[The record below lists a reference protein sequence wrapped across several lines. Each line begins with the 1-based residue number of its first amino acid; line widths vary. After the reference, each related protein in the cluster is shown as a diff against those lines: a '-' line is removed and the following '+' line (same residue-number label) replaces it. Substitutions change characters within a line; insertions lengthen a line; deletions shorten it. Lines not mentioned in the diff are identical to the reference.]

1 MKPARLAKLRHLPWW
16 TEPRIDQDVTSRVG
30 GDWIDD
36 HQSRDTIGL
45 INWEANTSITRR
57 WTE

>member
-30 GDWIDD
+30 GDWIHG
-36 HQSRDTIGL
+36 HQYRDTIGL
-45 INWEANTSITRR
+45 INGEAITWR